1 MTVLDNRKEALE
13 NKFMHDE
20 ELRFKAAAYAVKKL
34 ASEIAQKA
42 SFSDESTQSLI
53 TEVITNI
60 LVVDGLKESLAFLH
74 KKALSNQVAMSQPE
88 IEVAYEHYFQS
99 RMAELMGQKK

>member
-20 ELRFKAAAYAVKKL
+20 ELRFKATAFAIKKL
-34 ASEIAQKA
+34 ANEIADKVGL
-42 SFSDESTQSLI
+42 SSDAAQALVTD
-53 TEVITNI
+53 VITNV
-60 LVVDGLKESLAFLH
+60 LVVEGLKDALTFLH
-74 KKALSNQVAMSQPE
+74 KKALSSQLTMTLSE
-88 IEVAYEHYFQS
+88 VEVAYDHYFQS